1 MNEFP
6 EYNAEFSHTGMGTM
20 SLADFSLAGK
30 RALVVGGRRN
40 MGKGFALGLAE
51 AGADVVVTDINIED
65 GRLQAV
71 ADEIEAMGRRSLAVK
86 TDISKKAE
94 VDALVA
100 KVVESLGGIDILMNV
115 AVMYH
120 RHAVTELEEDDWEQ
134 LTNVNLKGYWLTHQA
149 VAPIMQAQ
157 RSGSIINLSSR
168 GGLKAHADKGM
179 GNYAIVKA
187 GVAMM
192 TRQYCRYLGPY
203 GIRVNALA
211 PSLVEWEQHPA
222 GDYYRENPE
231 QAPKTPPKKG
241 PEPTEQQKFEAW
253 STGPENLPLGRVAT
267 FEEMANAAVFLASDA
282 ASYVT
287 GTVLCV
293 DGGYM
298 A

>member
-1 MNEFP
+1 
-6 EYNAEFSHTGMGTM
+6 M
-20 SLADFSLAGK
+20 SLAQFSLQGK
-30 RALVVGGRRN
+30 KALVVGGRRN

-51 AGADVVVTDINIED
+51 AGADVAVADLQIDD

-71 ADEIEAMGRRSLAVK
+71 ADEITHMGRQGLAAQV
-86 TDISKKAE
+86 DISSKTS
-94 VDALVA
+94 VDELVA
-100 KVVESLGGIDILMNV
+100 NVVESLGGIDILMNV

-120 RHAVTELEEDDWEQ
+120 RKSLPKLDEDGWDQ
-134 LTNVNLKGYWLTHQA
+134 LTDVNLKGYWLMHQA

-168 GGLKAHADKGM
+168 GGLKAHADKAM

-203 GIRVNALA
+203 NVRVNAIA

-222 GDYYRENPE
+222 GDYYRDNPAKVPKE
-231 QAPKTPPKKG
+231 PSPAPT
-241 PEPTEQQKFEAW
+241 PTELEKFEAW
-253 STGPENLPLGRVAT
+253 LTGPENLPLGRVAT

-282 ASYVT
+282 SSYIT
-287 GTVLCV
+287 GQVLCV

>member
-1 MNEFP
+1 
-6 EYNAEFSHTGMGTM
+6 M
-20 SLADFSLAGK
+20 SLKQFSLEGK
-30 RALVVGGRRN
+30 KALVVGGRRN

-51 AGADVVVTDINIED
+51 AGADVVVTDLAVED
-65 GRLQAV
+65 GALQSV
-71 ADEIEAMGRRSLAVK
+71 ADEISEMGRRSAAIQA
-86 TDISKKAE
+86 DISSKQSVSKL
-94 VDALVA
+94 VDQTISV
-100 KVVESLGGIDILMNV
+100 LGGLDVLMNV

-120 RHAVTELEEDDWEQ
+120 RKALPDLDEDGWNQ
-134 LTNVNLKGYWLTHQA
+134 LTNVNLKGYWLMHQA

-192 TRQYCRYLGPY
+192 TRQYCRYLGPDNV
-203 GIRVNALA
+203 RVNAIA

-222 GDYYRENPE
+222 GDYYREHPE
-231 QAPKTPPKKG
+231 KKPKSPPPRPKLSDLDR
-241 PEPTEQQKFEAW
+241 FEAW

-282 ASYVT
+282 SSYIT
-287 GTVLCV
+287 GTILCV

>member
-1 MNEFP
+1 
-6 EYNAEFSHTGMGTM
+6 M
-20 SLADFSLAGK
+20 SLKQFSLEGK
-30 RALVVGGRRN
+30 KALVVGGRRN

-51 AGADVVVTDINIED
+51 AGADVVVTDLAVED
-65 GRLQAV
+65 GALQSV
-71 ADEIEAMGRRSLAVK
+71 ADEISEMGRRSAAIQA
-86 TDISKKAE
+86 DISSKQSVSKL
-94 VDALVA
+94 VDQTISV
-100 KVVESLGGIDILMNV
+100 LGGLDVLMNV

-120 RHAVTELEEDDWEQ
+120 RKALPDLDEDGWDQ
-134 LTNVNLKGYWLTHQA
+134 LTNVNLKGYWLMHQA
-149 VAPIMQAQ
+149 VAPIMQSQ

-192 TRQYCRYLGPY
+192 TRQYCRYLGPDNV
-203 GIRVNALA
+203 RVNAIA

-222 GDYYRENPE
+222 GDYYREHPE
-231 QAPKTPPKKG
+231 KKPKSPPPKPKLSDLDR
-241 PEPTEQQKFEAW
+241 FEAW

-282 ASYVT
+282 SSYIT
-287 GTVLCV
+287 GTILCV

>member
-1 MNEFP
+1 
-6 EYNAEFSHTGMGTM
+6 M
-20 SLADFSLAGK
+20 SLNDFSLKGK

-51 AGADVVVTDINIED
+51 AGADVAVTDLNIED

-71 ADEIEAMGRRSLAVK
+71 ADEIAGMGRRSMAVQA
-86 TDISKKAE
+86 DISSKAS

-100 KVVESLGGIDILMNV
+100 EVLETFGGIDILMNV

-120 RHAVTELEEDDWEQ
+120 RKSLPDLDEDGWDK
-134 LTNVNLKGYWLTHQA
+134 LTDVNLKGYWLMHQA

-157 RSGSIINLSSR
+157 RSGSIINMSSR
-168 GGLKAHADKGM
+168 GGLKAHADKAM

-187 GVAMM
+187 GIAMM
-192 TRQYCRYLGPY
+192 TRQYCRYLGPHNV
-203 GIRVNALA
+203 RVNAIA

-222 GDYYRENPE
+222 GDFYRDNPE
-231 QAPKTPPKKG
+231 RAPKESAPPP
-241 PEPTEQQKFEAW
+241 PEPTELEKFEAW
-253 STGPENLPLGRVAT
+253 STGPQNLPLGREAT

-282 ASYVT
+282 ASYIT

>member
-1 MNEFP
+1 
-6 EYNAEFSHTGMGTM
+6 M
-20 SLADFSLAGK
+20 SLAQFSLQGK

-51 AGADVVVTDINIED
+51 AGADVVVADLQVDD

-71 ADEIEAMGRRSLAVK
+71 ADEITGMGRRGRAAQV
-86 TDISKKAE
+86 DISSKTS
-94 VDALVA
+94 VDKLVA
-100 KVVESLGGIDILMNV
+100 EVVESLGGIDILMNV

-120 RHAVTELEEDDWEQ
+120 RKSLPELDEDGWDS
-134 LTNVNLKGYWLTHQA
+134 LTDVNLKGYWLMHQA

-168 GGLKAHADKGM
+168 GGLKAHADKAM
-179 GNYAIVKA
+179 GNYAIIKA

-203 GIRVNALA
+203 NVRVNAIA

-222 GDYYRENPE
+222 GDYYRANPE
-231 QAPKTPPKKG
+231 KA
-241 PEPTEQQKFEAW
+241 PTEPSPAPTPTELEKFEAW
-253 STGPENLPLGRVAT
+253 LTGPENLPLGRVAT

-282 ASYVT
+282 SSYIT
-287 GTVLCV
+287 GQVLCV

>member
-1 MNEFP
+1 
-6 EYNAEFSHTGMGTM
+6 M
-20 SLADFSLAGK
+20 SLKQFSLEGK
-30 RALVVGGRRN
+30 KALVVGARRN

-51 AGADVVVTDINIED
+51 AGADVVVTDLAVED
-65 GRLQAV
+65 GALQSV
-71 ADEIEAMGRRSLAVK
+71 ADEISEMGRRSAAIQA
-86 TDISKKAE
+86 DISSKQSVSKL
-94 VDALVA
+94 VDQTVT
-100 KVVESLGGIDILMNV
+100 VLGGLDVLVNV

-120 RHAVTELEEDDWEQ
+120 RKALPDLDEDGWDQ
-134 LTNVNLKGYWLTHQA
+134 LTNINLKGYWLMHQA

-187 GVAMM
+187 GVTMM
-192 TRQYCRYLGPY
+192 TRQYCRYLGPDNV
-203 GIRVNALA
+203 RVNAIA

-222 GDYYRENPE
+222 GDYYREHPE
-231 QAPKTPPKKG
+231 KKPKSPPLKPKLSDL
-241 PEPTEQQKFEAW
+241 ERFEAW

-282 ASYVT
+282 SSYIT
-287 GTVLCV
+287 GTILCV

>member
-1 MNEFP
+1 
-6 EYNAEFSHTGMGTM
+6 M

-30 RALVVGGRRN
+30 KALVVGGRRN
-40 MGKGFALGLAE
+40 MGRGFALGLAE
-51 AGADVVVTDINIED
+51 AGADVAVTDLNIED
-65 GRLQAV
+65 GRLMAV
-71 ADEIEAMGRRSLAVK
+71 ANEIAAMGRRSIALQAN
-86 TDISKKAE
+86 IASKSSIDE
-94 VDALVA
+94 LITRVIDY
-100 KVVESLGGIDILMNV
+100 LGGIDILMNV

-120 RHAVTELEEDDWEQ
+120 RRSLTQLDEDGWDQ
-134 LTNVNLKGYWLTHQA
+134 LTDVNLKGYWLMHQA
-149 VAPIMQAQ
+149 VAPIMKAQ

-168 GGLKAHADKGM
+168 GGLKAHADQAM

-187 GVAMM
+187 GIAMM

-203 GIRVNALA
+203 NVRVNAIA

-222 GDYYRENPE
+222 GDYYRENPDKK
-231 QAPKTPPKKG
+231 PKASTKPLS
-241 PEPTEQQKFEAW
+241 EPTEQERFESW

-267 FEEMANAAVFLASDA
+267 FNEMANAAVFLASDA

>member
-1 MNEFP
+1 
-6 EYNAEFSHTGMGTM
+6 M
-20 SLADFSLAGK
+20 SLKQFSLEGK
-30 RALVVGGRRN
+30 KALVVGARRN

-51 AGADVVVTDINIED
+51 AGADVVVTDVAVDD
-65 GRLQAV
+65 GALQSV
-71 ADEIEAMGRRSLAVK
+71 ADEIAEMGRRSAAIQA
-86 TDISKKAE
+86 DISSKQSVSKL
-94 VDALVA
+94 VDQTISV
-100 KVVESLGGIDILMNV
+100 LGGLDVLMNV

-120 RHAVTELEEDDWEQ
+120 RKALPDLDEDGWNQ
-134 LTNVNLKGYWLTHQA
+134 LTNVNLKGYWLMHQA

-192 TRQYCRYLGPY
+192 TRQYCRYLGPDNV
-203 GIRVNALA
+203 RVNAIA

-222 GDYYRENPE
+222 GDYYREHPE
-231 QAPKTPPKKG
+231 KKPKSPPLKPKLSDLDR
-241 PEPTEQQKFEAW
+241 FEAW

-282 ASYVT
+282 SSYIT
-287 GTVLCV
+287 GTILCV

>member
-1 MNEFP
+1 
-6 EYNAEFSHTGMGTM
+6 M
-20 SLADFSLAGK
+20 SLADFSLKGK
-30 RALVVGGRRN
+30 KALVVGGRRN

-51 AGADVVVTDINIED
+51 AGADVAVADLNLKD

-71 ADEIEAMGRRSLAVK
+71 ADEIAGMGRRSLAVQV
-86 TDISKKAE
+86 DISSKASA
-94 VDALVA
+94 DALVTE
-100 KVVESLGGIDILMNV
+100 VVETLGGIDILMNV

-120 RHAVTELEEDDWEQ
+120 RKSLPDLDEDGWDQ
-134 LTNVNLKGYWLTHQA
+134 LTDVNLKGYWLMHQA

-168 GGLKAHADKGM
+168 GGLKAHADKAM

-187 GVAMM
+187 GIAMM

-203 GIRVNALA
+203 NVRVNAIA

-222 GDYYRENPE
+222 GDFYRENPDR
-231 QAPKTPPKKG
+231 APKEPAPTPP
-241 PEPTEQQKFEAW
+241 EPNELEKFEAW
-253 STGPENLPLGRVAT
+253 STGPENLPLGREAT

-282 ASYVT
+282 ASYIT
-287 GTVLCV
+287 GTILCV

>member
-1 MNEFP
+1 
-6 EYNAEFSHTGMGTM
+6 M
-20 SLADFSLAGK
+20 SLSDFSLEGK

-51 AGADVVVTDINIED
+51 AGADVAVTDIYLED

-86 TDISKKAE
+86 TDISSKAE

-100 KVVESLGGIDILMNV
+100 QVIEAFGGIDILMNV

-120 RHAVTELEEDDWEQ
+120 QQSLPDLDEDGWDK

-149 VAPIMQAQ
+149 VAPIMKAQ
-157 RSGSIINLSSR
+157 RSGSIINLTSR
-168 GGLKAHADKGM
+168 GGLKAHADKAM
-179 GNYAIVKA
+179 GNYAIAKA
-187 GVAMM
+187 GIAMM

-203 GIRVNALA
+203 NVRVNAIA

-222 GDYYRENPE
+222 EDFIRQNPE
-231 QAPKTPPKKG
+231 RARNPPTSP
-241 PEPTEQQKFEAW
+241 PEPSEQDKFEAW

-267 FEEMANAAVFLASDA
+267 FGEMANAAVFLASDA

-287 GTVLCV
+287 GAILCV